1 MTNGHDEVEA
11 GSKADSEEDLEL
23 ENVEED
29 GPLLSSAQNPHPEPK
44 SSSLRGLAQRQKRFK
59 VAVVVITIITLSF
72 IVLGLEFTSSNVE
85 PELDSFQETLKVE
98 SERARELLLRN
109 IGPRI
114 GAGDGLV
121 VASPSKGE
129 KSYLPDYCYT
139 WTRDSALVYRSHTTF
154 DSSSNSENISSHDEL
169 LLRAYVQSQIPIQT
183 RSNPSGGLE
192 DGGLNEPKFQID
204 GSSFLGNWGRPQR
217 DGPALRALALIPY
230 AHFLLDR
237 GYPAD
242 HSYVKENLYNPDKM
256 RGTGNVIKNDLEEV
270 AHRWWKGGFDLWE
283 EVNGHHF
290 FTLIVSLRALQA
302 GSSLADRLIDSGAQE
317 YYSKQA
323 ESLER
328 KFESFWSDEKEHYLS
343 SVSSLNLD
351 DDNDDAAIFSLPD
364 RQWSDCSLPLSL
376 IHAGDQIDIDN
387 YGYSNN
393 TVIGFGPADPKVI
406 STIYRYIQSFD
417 GLYKINNNKRSWT
430 QGWALGRYRE
440 DVYDGVGKSKGNPW
454 HICINAIAQSLYLIE
469 QRHYEQGYI
478 EPTEITNSFWTE
490 LMNERVNNDR
500 RVERYERKFEMA
512 LRRLREVG
520 DSFLNV
526 SRNAMEL
533 GERMS
538 EQIGRDNGKP
548 IGARDLTWSYAS
560 LMTAVKARED
570 AVSKADNGVKG
581 A

>member
-1 MTNGHDEVEA
+1 MTNGHGEVEA

-29 GPLLSSAQNPHPEPK
+29 GPLLSSAESSSPERK
-44 SSSLRGLAQRQKRFK
+44 SSSSRGWAQGQKRFK
-59 VAVVVITIITLSF
+59 VVVVVVTIITLLF
-72 IVLGLEFTSSNVE
+72 IVLGLEFTSSNTE
-85 PELDSFQETLKVE
+85 PELDYFQKTLKLE

-129 KSYLPDYCYT
+129 KSYLPDYYYT
-139 WTRDSALVYRSHTTF
+139 WTRDSALVYRSLTTF
-154 DSSSNSENISSHDEL
+154 DSSSNSDNMSSHDEL

-192 DGGLNEPKFQID
+192 NGGLNEPKFQID
-204 GSSFLGNWGRPQR
+204 GSPFLGDWGRPQR
-217 DGPALRALALIPY
+217 DGPALRTLTLIPY

-242 HSYVKENLYNPDKM
+242 RSYVKKNLYNPDKIK
-256 RGTGNVIKNDLEEV
+256 RSGIVIKNDLEEV
-270 AHRWWKGGFDLWE
+270 AHGWWKGGFDLWE

-302 GSSLADRLIDSGAQE
+302 GSSLADRLNDSGAQG

-323 ESLER
+323 ELIGQKLET
-328 KFESFWSDEKEHYLS
+328 FWNDGKEYYLS
-343 SVSSLNLD
+343 SISSLNLD
-351 DDNDDAAIFSLPD
+351 DEDSTRIILPE
-364 RQWSDCSLPLSL
+364 REWSDCSLPLAL
-376 IHAGDQIDIDN
+376 IHAGDHIDLDTYQHSN
-387 YGYSNN
+387 Y
-393 TVIGFGPADPKVI
+393 TEIGFGPTDPKVI
-406 STIYRYIQSFD
+406 STIYRYTRSFD

-454 HICINAIAQSLYLIE
+454 HICTNAIAQSLYLIE
-469 QRHYEQGYI
+469 QRHNEQGYI
-478 EPTEITNSFWTE
+478 EPTEITDNFWTE
-490 LMNERVNNDR
+490 LMTERINKDDK
-500 RVERYERKFEMA
+500 RVEFGERKFDLAM
-512 LRRLREVG
+512 RRLREVG

-526 SRNAMEL
+526 SRNAMEQ

-538 EQIGRDNGKP
+538 EQIGRDDGKP
-548 IGARDLTWSYAS
+548 IGARDLTWSYS
-560 LMTAVKARED
+560 SYLSAVKARED
-570 AVSKADNGVKG
+570 AVFVGNNRAKG